1 MILDM
6 LKNGQNNSL
15 MQMTLQKSTKQN
27 HVWRGQI
34 MDKGVHHGGRADRF
48 QKQHYSEN
56 LREYK

>member
-1 MILDM
+1 M

-34 MDKGVHHGGRADRF
+34 MDKGVHHAGRADRF